1 MEIVMR
7 FSRKDMQR
15 ILIPIVIEQLLAVTI
30 GMADTMM
37 VSSSGEAA
45 ISGVSLVD
53 TVNLL
58 LLFLFGALSSGGSVV
73 ISQTLGKGDVPL
85 ARNAAKQLVWVVLG
99 VSSIITVGVLSF
111 RKPLLSLVFGKVEKD
126 VMSNALV
133 YFLFTA
139 LSYPFIGLYNSHAA
153 IFRAMGNSKTP
164 LFASVVMNVSNLC
177 GNAILIFV
185 FHMGAAGAAI
195 STLASRVIGSC
206 MMMILSRN
214 RNNSV
219 YIDSLFKCK
228 FEKAVVGRICAIGIP
243 NGIENSMF
251 QLGKVLTQSLI
262 STFGTAQIAANAVGN
277 SLVSFQYSA
286 GGAAGIAM
294 VTIIGQC
301 IGAGEKEQAKMYA
314 GKLVKLAYAMMIF
327 VAVVTCILINPLV
340 GLYDLS
346 AEAEAISK
354 QLIIAHSFAACIM
367 HPMAFALTNS
377 FRAASDVRYP
387 MIMSVISMWV
397 FRVGFS
403 YVFGLYFHMG
413 VMGVWCAMFCDWV
426 FRASLYTVRFFRG
439 TWLNKYKPLEAEQ

>member
-1 MEIVMR
+1 MR
-7 FSRKDMQR
+7 FSNKDMRR
-15 ILIPIVIEQLLAVTI
+15 ILIPIVIEQILAVSI
-30 GMADTMM
+30 GMADSMM
-37 VSSSGEAA
+37 VSSAGEAA

-99 VSSIITVGVLSF
+99 VSSALAAGVLIF
-111 RKPLLSLVFGKVEKD
+111 RRPLLSLVFGKVDAD

-139 LSYPFIGLYNSHAA
+139 LSYPFLGLYNSHAA

-164 LFASVVMNVSNLC
+164 LVASVVMNVSNLI
-177 GNAILIFV
+177 GNAVLIFV

-195 STLASRVIGSC
+195 STLVSRIIGSA
-206 MMMILSRN
+206 MMMVLARN
-214 RNNSV
+214 RNNTV
-219 YIDSLFKCK
+219 YIDNLFKCK

-251 QLGKVLTQSLI
+251 QLGKVLTISLV

-277 SLVSFQYSA
+277 SLVAFQYSA
-286 GGAAGIAM
+286 GSAAGIAM
-294 VTIIGQC
+294 ITVVGQC
-301 IGAGEKEQAKMYA
+301 VGAGEKEQAKMYA
-314 GKLVKLAYAMMIF
+314 GKLLKLAYTMMITVSLF
-327 VAVVTCILINPLV
+327 TCIFIYPLT

-346 AEAEAISK
+346 HEAQSTAVK
-354 QLIIAHSFAACIM
+354 LVIAHSIIASIM
-367 HPMAFALTNS
+367 HPMAFCVANS

-387 MIMSVISMWV
+387 MIMSIVSMWV

-403 YVFGLYFHMG
+403 YVFGLYLHMG
-413 VMGVWCAMFCDWV
+413 VIGVWLAMFCDWV
-426 FRASLYTVRFFRG
+426 FRASLYTVRFVRG
-439 TWLNKYKPLEAEQ
+439 TWLTKYKPLNIDK